1 MIVKIIN
8 KSGFELPEYKTPG
21 SAGFDFRANL
31 SRSMSILPGRHAI
44 IPTGLYVE
52 IPEGMEI
59 QVRSRSGLA
68 AKHGVCVLNSPG
80 TIDSD
85 YRDEICII
93 LANLGDQ
100 AFEINPGDRIAQGV
114 LAKYEKAE
122 FTVVEEL
129 DLVTYNRGGGFG
141 HTGVE

>member
-1 MIVKIIN
+1 MIVKVVN
-8 KSGFELPEYKTPG
+8 KSGNQLPEYKTQG

-31 SRSMSILPGRHAI
+31 SRSMSILQGRHAI

-52 IPEGMEI
+52 IPEGFEI

-68 AKHGVCVLNSPG
+68 AKNGVLVLNSPG

-85 YRDEICII
+85 YRGEICII
-93 LANLGDQ
+93 LANFGDQ
-100 AFEINPGDRIAQGV
+100 PFEVNPGDRIAQGI
-114 LAKYEKAE
+114 LTKYEKAE
-122 FTVVEEL
+122 FVAVEEL
-129 DLVTYNRGGGFG
+129 DQNTNRGGGLG

>member
-129 DLVTYNRGGGFG
+129 EQSNNRGGGFG

>member
-1 MIVKIIN
+1 MTTIKVIN
-8 KSGFELPEYKTPG
+8 KSGNPIPEYKTPG

-31 SRSMSILPGRHAI
+31 SRSISILPGRHAI
-44 IPTGLYVE
+44 IPTGLFVE

-68 AKHGVCVLNSPG
+68 AKNGVLVLNSPG

-100 AFEINPGDRIAQGV
+100 PFEVKPGDRVAQGI
-114 LAKYEKAE
+114 LAKHEKAE
-122 FTVVEEL
+122 FVVVEKL
-129 DLVTYNRGGGFG
+129 DESTNRGGGFG

>member
-1 MIVKIIN
+1 MIVKVIN
-8 KSGFELPEYKTPG
+8 KSNNQLPEYKTPG
-21 SAGFDFRANL
+21 SAGFDFRANIP
-31 SRSMSILPGRHAI
+31 RSMSILPGRHAI

-52 IPEGMEI
+52 IPEGFEI

-68 AKHGVCVLNSPG
+68 AKNGVLVLNSPG

-100 AFEINPGDRIAQGV
+100 PFEINPGDRVAQGV
-114 LAKYEKAE
+114 LVKHEKAE
-122 FTVVEEL
+122 FMVVEKL
-129 DLVTYNRGGGFG
+129 DQDNNRGGGFG
-141 HTGVE
+141 HTGIE